1 MTTRDCDLLIRA
13 GRPFCAATG
22 LNAPDAVA
30 GQARGP
36 GRLRTFLLVLMTAT
50 AVAFAAIVS
59 TACADDTAPGSDS
72 APAPSATPAA
82 PPASTSATGAPAADA
97 TGSVAAAQAFLS
109 ALTAEQ
115 RAAAVLA
122 LDDPAR
128 ANWSNLPAGV
138 VRFEHNGVRI
148 GDLNAAQTAAMHR
161 FLSAALSAD
170 GYATVGGVIGAEAV
184 LAQSPNAARLQWSAD
199 NYWLAFFGAP
209 SADKQWAWQFG
220 GHHLAVNVTVVAG
233 RSYLSPT
240 FVGIEP
246 ASYTSGEFTVAP
258 LDAQLQAGL
267 ALINALDD
275 KTRALASV
283 TNRPREVWAG
293 AGKDGV
299 IPPLEGAKVADWS
312 AAQRQLLLDTITLW
326 VGILDAPS
334 SQARLAEIRA
344 DLGNTY
350 FAWHGPVDG
359 SGSIY
364 YRIQGTNLIIEFST
378 QGNLGSDRGHYH
390 SIYRNPP
397 NEYGRGV

>member
-1 MTTRDCDLLIRA
+1 MAVHRQSGLA
-13 GRPFCAATG
+13 KYATG
-22 LNAPDAVA
+22 C
-30 GQARGP
+30 GP
-36 GRLRTFLLVLMTAT
+36 ARLRTFLLLLLTAA
-50 AVAFAAIVS
+50 AVVFAAIVLA
-59 TACADDTAPGSDS
+59 ACADDDAPPGQS
-72 APAPSATPAA
+72 APAQAITPAA
-82 PPASTSATGAPAADA
+82 TT
-97 TGSVAAAQAFLS
+97 SVAAAQAFLS

-115 RAAAVLA
+115 HAVAMLA

-138 VRFEHNGVRI
+138 VRFKRNGVRI
-148 GDLNAAQTAAMHR
+148 GDLNADQSAAMHR
-161 FLSAALSAD
+161 FLAAALSAD
-170 GYATVGGVIGAEAV
+170 GYATVIGVIGAEAV
-184 LAQSPNAARLQWSAD
+184 LAQSPNAGRFQWSSD
-199 NYWLAFFGAP
+199 NYWLAFFGEP
-209 SADKQWAWQFG
+209 SAEKQWAWQFG

-240 FVGIEP
+240 FVGIET
-246 ASYTSGEFTVAP
+246 AAYTSGEFTVAP
-258 LDAQLQAGL
+258 LDGHIQAGL

-275 KTRALASV
+275 KARAAASV

-299 IPPLEGAKVADWS
+299 IPPLEGSKVADWS

-334 SQARLAEIRA
+334 SRARLAEIQA
-344 DLGNTY
+344 DLANTY

-390 SIYRNPP
+390 SIYRNPT

>member
-1 MTTRDCDLLIRA
+1 MAVHRQS
-13 GRPFCAATG
+13 G
-22 LNAPDAVA
+22 LAEYAI
-30 GQARGP
+30 GRGP
-36 GRLRTFLLVLMTAT
+36 GRLRTFLLILLTAT
-50 AVAFAAIVS
+50 TVALATIVS
-59 TACADDTAPGSDS
+59 TACADDTAAPGES
-72 APAPSATPAA
+72 APAATPAA
-82 PPASTSATGAPAADA
+82 ATAPPATGAGAADV

-115 RAAAVLA
+115 RAAAILA

-128 ANWSNLPAGV
+128 ANWSNLPAGI
-138 VRFEHNGVRI
+138 VRFKRNGVRI

-184 LAQSPNAARLQWSAD
+184 LAQTPNAARLRWSAD

-240 FVGIEP
+240 FLGIEP
-246 ASYTSGEFTVAP
+246 ASYPSGGSTVAP
-258 LDAQLQAGL
+258 LDAYLQAGL

-275 KTRALASV
+275 QGRAAATI

-293 AGKDGV
+293 AGKDGT
-299 IPPLEGAKVADWS
+299 IPPLEGSKVASWN
-312 AAQRQLLLDTITLW
+312 AAQQQVLLDTIMLW
-326 VGILDAPS
+326 VGLLDAPS
-334 SQARLAEIRA
+334 GQARLAEIQA
-344 DLGNTY
+344 DLTNTH

-364 YRIQGTNLIIEFST
+364 YRIQGPNLILEFST
-378 QGNLGSDRGHYH
+378 QGNLGSDGGHYH
-390 SIYRNPP
+390 SIYRNPT
-397 NEYGRGV
+397 NEYGRGA

>member
-1 MTTRDCDLLIRA
+1 MTTRDCDPLIRA

-36 GRLRTFLLVLMTAT
+36 GRLRAFLLTLLMAT
-50 AVAFAAIVS
+50 TVVCAAIVL
-59 TACADDTAPGSDS
+59 TACADDTAPPGQS
-72 APAPSATPAA
+72 APAPANTPA
-82 PPASTSATGAPAADA
+82 TT
-97 TGSVAAAQAFLS
+97 SVAAAQAFLS

-115 RAAAVLA
+115 RAAAILA

-128 ANWSNLPAGV
+128 ANWSNLPAGI
-138 VRFEHNGVRI
+138 VRFERNGVRI

-170 GYATVGGVIGAEAV
+170 GYATVVGIIGAEAV
-184 LAQSPNAARLQWSAD
+184 LAQAPNAARLRWSAD

-209 SADKQWAWQFG
+209 SADKKWAWQFG

-240 FVGIEP
+240 FLGIEP
-246 ASYTSGEFTVAP
+246 AAYTSGEFTVAP
-258 LDAQLQAGL
+258 LDGHIQAGL

-275 KTRALASV
+275 KTRAAATV
-283 TNRPREVWAG
+283 TSRPREVWAG
-293 AGKDGV
+293 AGKDGL

-312 AAQRQLLLDTITLW
+312 AAQQQLLLDTIMLW
-326 VGILDAPS
+326 VSLLDAPS
-334 SQARLAEIRA
+334 SQTRLAEIQA
-344 DLGNTY
+344 DLANTH

-390 SIYRNPP
+390 SIYRNPT
-397 NEYGRGV
+397 NEYGKGV